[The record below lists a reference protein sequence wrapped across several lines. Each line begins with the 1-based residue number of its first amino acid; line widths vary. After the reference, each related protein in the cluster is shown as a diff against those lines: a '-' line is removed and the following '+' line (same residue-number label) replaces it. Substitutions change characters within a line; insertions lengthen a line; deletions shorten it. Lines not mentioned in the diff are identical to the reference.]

1 VPWSPIEAVPVAV
14 LAIVPLVLIGSLV
27 RLGDT
32 GELVA
37 GLMFE
42 LLLVGATVLWIRAR
56 HPGSVA
62 LLGLGPGRRGRHVL
76 LGALSGLGLF
86 AATFIVVTPLYVA
99 LLSLLAGHPIVLPE
113 QPVLPDVP
121 STFQVVLGG
130 VVALLAAPV
139 GEEVFFRGF
148 LFTGLRSRFRFVVA
162 AALSAAAFALFHVT
176 PLHLPL
182 FFFVGLGLAYVYD
195 RHGTLWASISAHMAF
210 NVVGYVLIATRV
222 LAR

>member
-1 VPWSPIEAVPVAV
+1 
-14 LAIVPLVLIGSLV
+14 
-27 RLGDT
+27 
-32 GELVA
+32 
-37 GLMFE
+37 
-42 LLLVGATVLWIRAR
+42 
-56 HPGSVA
+56 
-62 LLGLGPGRRGRHVL
+62 
-76 LGALSGLGLF
+76 
-86 AATFIVVTPLYVA
+86 
-99 LLSLLAGHPIVLPE
+99 
-113 QPVLPDVP
+113 
-121 STFQVVLGG
+121 
-130 VVALLAAPV
+130 V